1 LIVEKEAKK
10 AAKVAKFEAKKDKQV
25 VMSSKS
31 ILNAIENF
39 CCDSRNRFKKGGK
52 EEKGCRS

>member
-25 VMSSKS
+25 ATLSKS
-31 ILNAIENF
+31 ILNALESF
-39 CCDSRNRFKKGGK
+39 CCESRSRVKEGRK
-52 EEKGCRS
+52 EEEGRRG